1 MAIQGKVS
9 IKGVTLPSAYV
20 QVVRTWGGTKDG
32 GLQAL
37 IRVYADKDTRDA
49 NSEDFII
56 EKNLREQAAYISG
69 QDGLATVYAHLIKD
83 VIAPAVDGVPEVLA
97 VDAVIGV
104 PATDTTPEIV
114 AVEGVIGRPAIPAI
128 PAVTGE
134 FVGFVSC

>member
-1 MAIQGKVS
+1 MAIQGKLT
-9 IKGVTLPSAYV
+9 IKGITLPSAYV

-37 IRVYADKDTRDA
+37 IRVYADKATRDA

-56 EKNLREQAAYISG
+56 DKNLREQAAYISG

-83 VIAPAVDGVPEVLA
+83 VIAPAVDGVAEV
-97 VDAVIGV
+97 VDADGGV
-104 PATDTTPEIV
+104 TTPDV
-114 AVEGVIGRPAIPAI
+114 AAI

-134 FVGFVSC
+134 FAGFVSC

>member
-1 MAIQGKVS
+1 MAIQGKATL
-9 IKGVTLPSAYV
+9 KGITLPSAYV

-37 IRVYADKDTRDA
+37 IRVYADKATRDA

-69 QDGLATVYAHLIKD
+69 QDGLATVYAHLTKD
-83 VIAPAVDGVPEVLA
+83 VITPAVDGVAEV
-97 VDAVIGV
+97 VDADGGV
-104 PATDTTPEIV
+104 TTPDV
-114 AVEGVIGRPAIPAI
+114 AAI

-134 FVGFVSC
+134 FAGFVSC

>member
-1 MAIQGKVS
+1 MAIQGKLS
-9 IKGVTLPSAYV
+9 IKGITLPSAYV

-37 IRVYADKDTRDA
+37 IRVYADNATRDA

-83 VIAPAVDGVPEVLA
+83 VIAPAVDGVAEV
-97 VDAVIGV
+97 VDADGGV
-104 PATDTTPEIV
+104 TTPAV
-114 AVEGVIGRPAIPAI
+114 AAI
-128 PAVTGE
+128 PAVVGE
-134 FVGFVSC
+134 FAGFTSC

>member
-1 MAIQGKVS
+1 MAIQGKLT
-9 IKGVTLPSAYV
+9 IKGITLPSAYV

-37 IRVYADKDTRDA
+37 IRVYADKATRDA

-83 VIAPAVDGVPEVLA
+83 VITPE
-97 VDAVIGV
+97 VDAVAEVVDADGV
-104 PATDTTPEIV
+104 VTTP
-114 AVEGVIGRPAIPAI
+114 AIAAI
-128 PAVTGE
+128 PAVVGE
-134 FVGFVSC
+134 FAGFTSC

>member
-1 MAIQGKVS
+1 MAIQGKATL
-9 IKGVTLPSAYV
+9 KGITLPSAYV

-83 VIAPAVDGVPEVLA
+83 VIAPAVDGVAEV
-97 VDAVIGV
+97 VDADGV
-104 PATDTTPEIV
+104 VTTP
-114 AVEGVIGRPAIPAI
+114 AIAAI
-128 PAVTGE
+128 PAVVGE
-134 FVGFVSC
+134 FASFTSC